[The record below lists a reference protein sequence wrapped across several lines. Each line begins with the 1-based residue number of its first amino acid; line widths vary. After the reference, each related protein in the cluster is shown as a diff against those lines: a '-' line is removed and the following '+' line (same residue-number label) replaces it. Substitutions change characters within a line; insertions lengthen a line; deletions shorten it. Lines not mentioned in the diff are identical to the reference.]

1 MPCAGVSVIY
11 RLEVVGHQQAVRPL
25 PLLREAEHRRAG
37 AVQEAPREEQRDRQA
52 ASLRLLAQQ
61 PVLPGRQRLECGPRG
76 ARRLGLH
83 LQGRGH
89 HLRVHHTC
97 PAAHFGGHASP
108 IEWCRVC
115 RASGTRPNAGDDAAA
130 HHRVTAAELV
140 LEELG
145 RLVPKGPVV
154 LRVVHVPELQLPPAS
169 HCCQQRRG
177 YLQAHVRFA
186 PAGPALLITGLQP
199 QRLEQQQRVQHAQR
213 RPVRGRR
220 RQRRGCRRPGFVGRT
235 AGAQRP
241 TGLLAE
247 ALPQHRATETVVQS
261 ALRRLNSDARS
272 LQRVA
277 IYAARLL
284 RSVDHCQ
291 R

>member
-97 PAAHFGGHASP
+97 P
-108 IEWCRVC
+108 
-115 RASGTRPNAGDDAAA
+115 AA